1 MNSVRERY
9 KKNTKITDAT
19 DTLKYT
25 IRNGLIKSN
34 KTSTNKKYN
43 ASNETI
49 QTISTADIINKQLKL
64 KELKYIPP
72 TKEAVQIS
80 LLIISV

>member
-34 KTSTNKKYN
+34 KTSTNKKL
-43 ASNETI
+43 APHSIPNEI
-49 QTISTADIINKQLKL
+49 
-64 KELKYIPP
+64 
-72 TKEAVQIS
+72 TKNQS
-80 LLIISV
+80 LLLITDL